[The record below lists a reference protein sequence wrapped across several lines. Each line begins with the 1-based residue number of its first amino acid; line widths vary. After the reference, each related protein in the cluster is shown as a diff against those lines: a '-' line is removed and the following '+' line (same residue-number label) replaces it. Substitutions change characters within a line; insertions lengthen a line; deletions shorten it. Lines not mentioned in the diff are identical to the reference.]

1 MAARWTP
8 VNQNIMSSGFVSA
21 GGEELKPREGLSGY
35 DNDAWTKARQKIEE
49 LKKPKEAPGTQEG
62 GKSLYEHLQ
71 AQKAAKQEAFEE
83 ATKLRNQFRPL
94 DDSEVAFL
102 DSIKL
107 KEKAEATTVRKETQV
122 QLAAFRREREAAEE
136 KVRELEASHQA
147 DRDNE
152 EAPKEKWTAT
162 KKRRRAK
169 DDDKIATSKALKTST
184 STDEVPSTTQPSNT
198 TQPPVDEVTKK
209 SSSPISDPA
218 AVHEGASP
226 RTTSKPATTLVAYDS
241 DSDD

>member
-1 MAARWTP
+1 
-8 VNQNIMSSGFVSA
+8 MSSGFVSA
-21 GGEELKPREGLSGY
+21 GGEEIKPRDGLSEY
-35 DNDAWTKARQKIEE
+35 DKDAWEKARQKIEE
-49 LKKPKEAPGTQEG
+49 LKKPQPDAPGTQEG

-102 DSIKL
+102 ESVKS
-107 KEKAEATTVRKETQV
+107 KEEAKARAERQETQE

-136 KVRELEASHQA
+136 EARELEAAQ
-147 DRDNE
+147 
-152 EAPKEKWTAT
+152 EALRGGKETPSATWTAT

-169 DDDKIATSKALKTST
+169 DDEKIAASKSLKTST
-184 STDEVPSTTQPSNT
+184 TAGELPSAVGSDKVAETASEKTIEQPALS
-198 TQPPVDEVTKK
+198 VDESTATHE
-209 SSSPISDPA
+209 PPA
-218 AVHEGASP
+218 AQKAETKAPV
-226 RTTSKPATTLVAYDS
+226 LVSYGS

>member
-1 MAARWTP
+1 
-8 VNQNIMSSGFVSA
+8 MSSGFVSA
-21 GGEELKPREGLSGY
+21 GGEEIKPRDGLSEY
-35 DNDAWTKARQKIEE
+35 DKDAWEKARQKIEE
-49 LKKPKEAPGTQEG
+49 LKKPKPEAPGTQEG

-102 DSIKL
+102 ESVKL
-107 KEKAEATTVRKETQV
+107 KEEAKARAEREETQE

-136 KVRELEASHQA
+136 KARELEASQEPLPG
-147 DRDNE
+147 NG
-152 EAPKEKWTAT
+152 EAITEKWTAT

-169 DDDKIATSKALKTST
+169 EDEKTATSKSLKTST
-184 STDEVPSTTQPSNT
+184 STEQAQSTVQSSEMPQSSSVEV
-198 TQPPVDEVTKK
+198 VTKPK
-209 SSSPISDPA
+209 ASADSLASASKAPPAQAQVIKAPI
-218 AVHEGASP
+218 
-226 RTTSKPATTLVAYDS
+226 LVGYGS